1 MHKTIKVLDLEG
13 RLRKVLEEVINE
25 HVPYVLTEDSQ
36 PEAVLVPYE
45 EFLKLQRFK
54 EEDVLARFDETWT
67 RLGERNARFNEEEV
81 ADDIAAARG
90 GRLD

>member
-1 MHKTIKVLDLEG
+1 MHKTIRVLDLE
-13 RLRKVLEEVINE
+13 RSLRAVLEDVVNE
-25 HVPYVLTEDSQ
+25 HVPYVLTEDSH

-54 EEDVLARFDETWT
+54 EDDVLARFDETWT
-67 RLGERNARFNEEEV
+67 RLGERNALISEDEV
-81 ADDIAAARG
+81 AADIAAARG